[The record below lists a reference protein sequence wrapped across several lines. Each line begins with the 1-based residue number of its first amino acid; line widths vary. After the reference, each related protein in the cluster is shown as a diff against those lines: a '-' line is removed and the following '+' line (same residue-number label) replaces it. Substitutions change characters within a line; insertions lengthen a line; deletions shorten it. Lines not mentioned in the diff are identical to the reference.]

1 MAEFIYHKAGAT
13 EAQQK
18 KGLAF
23 LLAQDSV
30 GLATDGVLTGL
41 GVTQTGTASTAVLV
55 AAGAGQAQDTVGNG
69 AAYMI
74 NDTQKTLDILTA
86 NPMGGVPRNDI
97 VVFDSATGSI
107 RAIIGTPNASPTDP
121 TVPTTAVQLARIRN
135 LASATTIP
143 TAQIDDRRV
152 KTALFGASDE
162 NFVIRGVPFAG
173 ASVTKAGKRVHW
185 AAFSGTTNSGG
196 VANFSHGAGF
206 TPSIIHPVQYVVS
219 GATVAFQVHYVSGS
233 ADGSTFQVQ
242 VFNGDGTARSS
253 AITVGFTC
261 YFGE

>member
-18 KGLAF
+18 KALAF
-23 LLAQDSV
+23 LLAQSTV
-30 GLATDGVLTGL
+30 GKAATGILTDL
-41 GVTQTGTASTAVLV
+41 GVAQTGTASTAVLV
-55 AAGAGQAQDTVGNG
+55 NSGAGVSQDTVGNG
-69 AAYMI
+69 ASLLV

-173 ASVTKAGKRVHW
+173 ASVSKAAKRLHW